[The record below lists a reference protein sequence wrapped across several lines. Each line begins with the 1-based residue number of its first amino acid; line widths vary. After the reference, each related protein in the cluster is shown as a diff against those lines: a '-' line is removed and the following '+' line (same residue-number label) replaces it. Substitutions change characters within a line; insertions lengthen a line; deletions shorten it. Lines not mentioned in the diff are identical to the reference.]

1 MTKPHAVVSNQ
12 QPITNHQETILNQT
26 VKGIIKLTR
35 FDEYIWFVIVTTGLG
50 AAAGSGGTFDGRFLI
65 ALLANWTAVGFAF
78 MINDVEDAADDA
90 LNPAKINRNPI
101 SCKMIS
107 PRVGYSASYATAI
120 ISAALYFLL
129 GPIPFVI
136 GLISLVIGF
145 LYSWHG
151 VRIKSKPYIDLIIH
165 CLMLAGLQYL
175 PAYFAYTTTL
185 NNQFWW
191 PFIAVMSI
199 SMYGELFNELRDL
212 DGDLK
217 AGLRHTAAVLGVRR
231 ATLLANMLL
240 VSGLIALAVALLIMQ
255 LVPWWVLLLMIAIA
269 VILLLPPWLK
279 ARRATSPQD
288 LSQFQHSVQVP
299 VQMAAGLAFLIWA
312 AAGWFVGRS

>member
-1 MTKPHAVVSNQ
+1 
-12 QPITNHQETILNQT
+12 LNST
-26 VKGIIKLTR
+26 FKGIIKLTR

-50 AAAGSGGTFDGRFLI
+50 AAAGSGGYFDWRFII

-101 SCKMIS
+101 SCRMIS
-107 PRVGYSASYATAI
+107 PRVGYIASYVTAF

-151 VRIKSKPYIDLIIH
+151 VRIKSKPYIDLIVH

-175 PAYFAYTTTL
+175 PAYFAYTSVI
-185 NNQFWW
+185 NSQFWW
-191 PFIAVMSI
+191 PFVAVMSI

-217 AGLRHTAAVLGVRR
+217 AGLRHTAAVLGARR
-231 ATLLANMLL
+231 ATLLANTLL
-240 VSGLIALAVALLIMQ
+240 ITGLLALAVALFIVQ
-255 LVPWWVLLLMIAIA
+255 LVPWWVLILIAVIA

-279 ARRATSPQD
+279 SRRTTGQQD

-299 VQMAAGLAFLIWA
+299 VQLAAALGMLIWA
-312 AAGWFVGRS
+312 IGPWLISVLRIG